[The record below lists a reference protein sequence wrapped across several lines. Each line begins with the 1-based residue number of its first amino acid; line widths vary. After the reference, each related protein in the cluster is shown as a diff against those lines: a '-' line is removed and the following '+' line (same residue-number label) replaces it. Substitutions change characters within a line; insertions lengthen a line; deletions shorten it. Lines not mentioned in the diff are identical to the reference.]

1 MREAKHQE
9 LSRSHRNPAVPC
21 KNVKTAEAGNQKG
34 RDGKDFLKD
43 KGSKEP
49 MKRIHPISSKRAI
62 KSRIEF
68 MGNKFRE
75 IKVVRKKGKNEGES
89 SMNLFWQSEKM
100 SHKAI
105 WWYLAAI
112 NFLLRRCFDML
123 VWLPIFYHLWREN
136 LYKSSNKTQ

>member
-1 MREAKHQE
+1 VREAKHQE

-105 WWYLAAI
+105 
-112 NFLLRRCFDML
+112 
-123 VWLPIFYHLWREN
+123 
-136 LYKSSNKTQ
+136 